1 MKSLRA
7 GNEKLMSEVNAVT
20 RKLIVAKA
28 DLKKR
33 LMNRFKANLTALQ

>member
-1 MKSLRA
+1 MKTLKA

-28 DLKKR
+28 EIKKK
-33 LMNRFKANLTALQ
+33 LMNRFKTTLTYLQ

>member
-1 MKSLRA
+1 MKTLKT

-28 DLKKR
+28 ELKKK
-33 LMNRFKANLTALQ
+33 LMSRFKTTLANLQ